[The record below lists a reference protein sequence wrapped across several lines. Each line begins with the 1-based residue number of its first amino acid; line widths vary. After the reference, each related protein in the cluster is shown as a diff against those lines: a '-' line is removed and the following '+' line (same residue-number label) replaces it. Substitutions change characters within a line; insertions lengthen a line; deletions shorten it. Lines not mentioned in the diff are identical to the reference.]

1 MKPLRLCL
9 LALPLL
15 LCACTDSP
23 GNGLLG
29 NPAKDFT
36 VKDSDKTVSLHDFKG
51 KVIVLNFWT
60 TWCAPCIE
68 EMPSLAQFQRK
79 LGPNAVVLAVS
90 TDKSDAAYHEFLLRH
105 KIDFLTVR
113 DEAADT
119 AALYGTT
126 GQPETFII
134 DRNFKVRRKLIGPQ
148 HWESS
153 EFVDYINKL

>member
-1 MKPLRLCL
+1 VKTLRLLL
-9 LALPLL
+9 LALPFLFT
-15 LCACTDSP
+15 ACTDSP
-23 GNGLLG
+23 KTRMVGSAA
-29 NPAKDFT
+29 PDFT
-36 VKDSDKTVSLHDFKG
+36 VKDSDKTVSLHDYKG
-51 KVIVLNFWT
+51 KIVVLNFWT

-68 EMPSLAQFQRK
+68 EMPSLAQLQHK

-90 TDKSDAAYHEFLLRH
+90 TDKSDTDYHRFLVQH

-113 DEAADT
+113 DESADS

-134 DRNFKVRRKLIGPQ
+134 DKNFRVRRKLVGPQ

>member
-1 MKPLRLCL
+1 M
-9 LALPLL
+9 

-23 GNGLLG
+23 TTRIVGGAA
-29 NPAKDFT
+29 PDFT
-36 VKDSDKTVSLHDFKG
+36 VQDSDKTVSLHDYKG

-68 EMPSLAQFQRK
+68 EMPSLAQLQRR

-90 TDKSDAAYHEFLLRH
+90 TDKSDADYHQFLVRH

-113 DEAADT
+113 DEAANSS
-119 AALYGTT
+119 ALYGTT

-134 DRNFKVRRKLIGPQ
+134 DKNFNVRRKLVGAQ
-148 HWESS
+148 HWDSN
-153 EFVDYINKL
+153 EFVDYIGKL

>member
-1 MKPLRLCL
+1 VKRLRLFL

-23 GNGLLG
+23 NPGLVG
-29 NPAKDFT
+29 SPAKDFT

-51 KVIVLNFWT
+51 KIIVLNFWT

-113 DEAADT
+113 DESAES
-119 AALYGTT
+119 AALYRTT

-134 DRNFKVRRKLIGPQ
+134 DRNFNVRRKLSGPQ

-153 EFVDYINKL
+153 EFVDYVNKL